1 MRIIIDTE
9 REAIVVANSFFTNI
23 DKQNKVLADNGV
35 DKKVDYVEFIKK
47 EFNKAINKPLLRQSD
62 IKKK

>member
-9 REAIVVANSFFTNI
+9 REAIVVANSFITNI

-47 EFNKAINKPLLRQSD
+47 EFNKAIDKPLLRQSD